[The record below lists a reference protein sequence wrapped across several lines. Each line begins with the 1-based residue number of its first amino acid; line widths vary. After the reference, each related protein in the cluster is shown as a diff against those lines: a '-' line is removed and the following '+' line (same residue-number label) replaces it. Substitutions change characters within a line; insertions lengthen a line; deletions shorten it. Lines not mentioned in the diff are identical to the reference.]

1 MDEKTFLKVQLMH
14 LNNLL
19 KICKEHPLMYQGLIE
34 RIDAINERLKYA
46 K

>member
-1 MDEKTFLKVQLMH
+1 MDEKTFLKFQLMH

-19 KICKEHPLMYQGLIE
+19 KTCKEHSLMHKGLKD
-34 RIDAINERLKYA
+34 RIDAINDRLKYA